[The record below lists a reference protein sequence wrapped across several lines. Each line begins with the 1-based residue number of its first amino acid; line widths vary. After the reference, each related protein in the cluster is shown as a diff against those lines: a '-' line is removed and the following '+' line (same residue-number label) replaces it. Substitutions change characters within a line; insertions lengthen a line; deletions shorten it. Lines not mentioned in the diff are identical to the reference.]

1 MYIHGAGEVVKT
13 RGDFWTPS
21 LALHFILCLISPRQT
36 ATLSCWA
43 FLVLSLSRLPFFH
56 HHRMRWLDAIL
67 SLIYRDD
74 HLKIKLEYLFWQ
86 KGGSEGQ
93 PVFAK
98 VLILRRFHT

>member
-1 MYIHGAGEVVKT
+1 
-13 RGDFWTPS
+13 
-21 LALHFILCLISPRQT
+21 
-36 ATLSCWA
+36 
-43 FLVLSLSRLPFFH
+43 
-56 HHRMRWLDAIL
+56 MRWLDAIL